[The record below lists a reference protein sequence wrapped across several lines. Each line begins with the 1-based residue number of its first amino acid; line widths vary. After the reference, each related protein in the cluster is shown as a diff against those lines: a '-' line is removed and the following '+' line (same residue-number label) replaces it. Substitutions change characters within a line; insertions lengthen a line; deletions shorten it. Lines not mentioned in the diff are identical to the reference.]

1 VIRNVEPPLDFPGL
15 AIDAAHGAGYDIV
28 MTSELASDVPIPYV
42 GVSIT
47 DFFALELPFEEK
59 KRAAMVAIS
68 NCGAKSFRLKAIEKM
83 QELGIQVDSYGY
95 CNHNKDFPGKVAF
108 PFLTHYP

>member
-1 VIRNVEPPLDFPGL
+1 
-15 AIDAAHGAGYDIV
+15 

-47 DFFALELPFEEK
+47 DFFAPELPFEKK

-68 NCGAKSFRLKAIEKM
+68 NCGAKSFRLKAFEKM

-95 CNHNKDFPGKVAF
+95 CNHNKDFPGKVVF
-108 PFLTHYP
+108 PFFATLFEIAWYVLSLLF